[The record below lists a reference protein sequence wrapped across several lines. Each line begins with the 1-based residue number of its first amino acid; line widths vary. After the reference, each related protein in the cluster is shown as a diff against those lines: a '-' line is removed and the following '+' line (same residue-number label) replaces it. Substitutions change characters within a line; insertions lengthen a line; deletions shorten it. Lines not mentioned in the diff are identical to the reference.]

1 MKKIVVIVLVASVF
15 VFACNNNKGKNN
27 PNTNN
32 NRERDDYRT
41 DDGNNNNN
49 NTGSWSAS
57 DVRSFNQQCRQ
68 TVADKNLS
76 ESQMNQFCS
85 CLLDKMQTRFSSLS
99 EMDQKGTEED
109 GRVSG
114 EQCMKGITGN
124 TGDNTASWSRTDEKK
139 FMDDCESTAR
149 QNVGAQRANEYCDC
163 MLQKVKRIF
172 SSYAEADK
180 GLLQM
185 PKDELDAMVNECNGG
200 Q

>member
-1 MKKIVVIVLVASVF
+1 MAATLF
-15 VFACNNNKGKNN
+15 VFACNNDKGKNN
-27 PNTNN
+27 MNTN
-32 NRERDDYRT
+32 NRERDDYRKNE
-41 DDGNNNNN
+41 GNNDDNI
-49 NTGSWSAS
+49 NTIWSAR
-57 DVRSFNQQCRQ
+57 DVSSFNQQCQQ
-68 TVADKNLS
+68 TIADKNLS

-85 CLLDKMQTRFSSLS
+85 CLLDKMQAKFSSLS

-124 TGDNTASWSRTDEKK
+124 TNTDNNTSNWSRTDENR
-139 FMDDCESTAR
+139 FMSDCEGTAR

-172 SSYAEADK
+172 SSYVEADK

-185 PKDELDAMVNECNGG
+185 PKDELDAMVNDCNG